1 MQNLPGESM
10 PEDLDRVMQSQ
21 LSEPIYSDIN
31 IQTLNYSA
39 HSIMY
44 GAEEVCTI
52 PCMSNPENPP
62 GY

>member
-1 MQNLPGESM
+1 MQNLPEESM
-10 PEDLDRVMQSQ
+10 PEDLDREMQSQ
-21 LSEPIYSDIN
+21 LSEPICSDIN

-39 HSIMY
+39 QSIMY

-52 PCMSNPENPP
+52 PCTINPENPL

>member
-1 MQNLPGESM
+1 MQNFPGESM

-21 LSEPIYSDIN
+21 LSEPICSDIN

-44 GAEEVCTI
+44 SAEEVYTI
-52 PCMSNPENPP
+52 PCMSNPENPH

>member
-1 MQNLPGESM
+1 M

-21 LSEPIYSDIN
+21 LSEPICSDIN

-52 PCMSNPENPP
+52 PCTSNPENPP